1 MSNATAHLDRARRVS
16 AVDVPAA
23 IALLRGFLERRN
35 PYLTA
40 VDPEIRDMAELFV
53 RLSIDAATESAPAGW
68 AAYLHRAA
76 LNLNGATAP
85 RTQDAT
91 SLVIEFAR
99 RRRTPTAPDDL
110 ITIETGPAGGDS
122 SAGREV
128 TTRFAVANMLQ
139 SYGLCEAAGREAIA
153 ALFQWSLHHDD
164 APDLTY
170 LYLAEA
176 LAVHVRCGR
185 ARESKSIVN
194 AYGAMLPGP
203 GTEGE
208 AFLRSHITLKLDE
221 REQTQRHALV
231 CGIRRRR
238 SCEDLR
244 ATILA
249 SFAA

>member
-1 MSNATAHLDRARRVS
+1 MSNATAHLARARRAS
-16 AVDVPAA
+16 AADVPAA
-23 IALLRGFLERRN
+23 TAVLRGFMERRN

-40 VDPEIRDMAELFV
+40 VDPEIRDMAELLV
-53 RLSIDAATESAPAGW
+53 RLSIDAATESSPAGW
-68 AAYLHRAA
+68 AAYLHRAT
-76 LNLNGATAP
+76 LHLNGATHP

-110 ITIETGPAGGDS
+110 FTIETGIVGDDS
-122 SAGREV
+122 SASREV
-128 TTRFAVANMLQ
+128 TARFAVANMFQ
-139 SYGLCEAAGREAIA
+139 SYGLCEAAGHEAIA

-170 LYLAEA
+170 LFLAEA
-176 LAVHVRCGR
+176 LAVHVCCGR
-185 ARESKSIVN
+185 ELESKSIVN

-203 GTEGE
+203 GTEG
-208 AFLRSHITLKLDE
+208 AALLRSYITLKLDE
-221 REQTQRHALV
+221 RKQTQCHTPV

-249 SFAA
+249 GLAA